1 MEQLGT
7 ENHLCLSAPE
17 GTQPHRSVFH
27 DPLSQACSLRCF
39 WHYIGVASH
48 IYNKAP
54 GARAA
59 PPDHLP
65 FALVRQGDGEQLQ
78 GLQEAE
84 GGGGGGGCSGGAASK
99 AASRAYCGGHYPLC
113 TECGTAER
121 KLPSPVHTNATA
133 AAMMWEA
140 SQ

>member
-84 GGGGGGGCSGGAASK
+84 GGGGGGGAVVVQRQKQPRGRIVVVTIRCAQS
-99 AASRAYCGGHYPLC
+99 
-113 TECGTAER
+113 AER
-121 KLPSPVHTNATA
+121 LKGSCHRQCTPMPRPL
-133 AAMMWEA
+133 
-140 SQ
+140 Q